1 MKVLRMW
8 LMDQIDQ
15 MGQYIDEQAGSDYDE
30 EWANGKIDAYKD
42 VINYIDNEQ
51 SSN

>member
-1 MKVLRMW
+1 MRILRMW
-8 LMDQIDQ
+8 LIDQINQ
-15 MGQYIDEQAGSDYDE
+15 TSRYIDEQAEDDFDI
-30 EWANGKIDAYKD
+30 EWANGKIDAYQD